1 MFPLTLS
8 HTRYLL
14 SRLALTISTP
24 SPSKVAT
31 PGDLTMS
38 ERWRLFQND
47 RRKDQNGWFEVCWR
61 FLPLVFKFTRE
72 RMLVNVAVDM
82 VLRCHISTNS
92 EIAALRLHSSWW
104 CRGTY
109 SGDASEILSSANFCR
124 ARDSSGQLWAP
135 RAAKVQSWQSRVA
148 EMQGTRHNSMTR
160 CAISWDESL
169 KKCISSFSPRNLP
182 TQLWDLLRPPWV
194 AAAHCSLEKVPGR
207 TSSKSV
213 LRRAAALWSQET
225 RRPHGILVESEQAWI
240 DRNVFSVWLSRKG
253 WMGWFENLTAQHE
266 MSSALCFAR
275 QPLFHRTDGSLL
287 ILKRGKA
294 LALWTPMS
302 QVQGLSLSTT
312 TSEVHPKI

>member
-1 MFPLTLS
+1 MLQKFWVPPIFAVHETAADSSEHLVRPRSNRDSLGLQRCRELDTTRWLDVQSLTEMNLWRNVSPVFPL
-8 HTRYLL
+8 
-14 SRLALTISTP
+14 
-24 SPSKVAT
+24 
-31 PGDLTMS
+31 
-38 ERWRLFQND
+38 
-47 RRKDQNGWFEVCWR
+47 
-61 FLPLVFKFTRE
+61 
-72 RMLVNVAVDM
+72 
-82 VLRCHISTNS
+82 
-92 EIAALRLHSSWW
+92 
-104 CRGTY
+104 
-109 SGDASEILSSANFCR
+109 
-124 ARDSSGQLWAP
+124 
-135 RAAKVQSWQSRVA
+135 
-148 EMQGTRHNSMTR
+148 
-160 CAISWDESL
+160 
-169 KKCISSFSPRNLP
+169 RNLP

-225 RRPHGILVESEQAWI
+225 RRPHGNLVESEQAWI

-253 WMGWFENLTAQHE
+253 WMGWSENLTAQHE

-302 QVQGLSLSTT
+302 QVQGLSLSAT

>member
-1 MFPLTLS
+1 
-8 HTRYLL
+8 
-14 SRLALTISTP
+14 
-24 SPSKVAT
+24 
-31 PGDLTMS
+31 MS

-72 RMLVNVAVDM
+72 RMLVNVAVDIG
-82 VLRCHISTNS
+82 LRCHISTNS

-148 EMQGTRHNSMTR
+148 EMQGTRNNSMTR

-169 KKCISSFSPRNLP
+169 KKCISSFSPKNLP
-182 TQLWDLLRPPWV
+182 TQLWDLLRPPSV

-225 RRPHGILVESEQAWI
+225 RRPHGILESEQAWI
-240 DRNVFSVWLSRKG
+240 DRNVFSVWLSRNG
-253 WMGWFENLTAQHE
+253 WMGWSENLTAQHE

-275 QPLFHRTDGSLL
+275 QRNTNQSHCMGETRCHVHHDQHSLTIWSWLLCLPGSNYVVQIRDIKNTIKLFQVNFEIQVAAHPSKSPRV
-287 ILKRGKA
+287 LKHLTEGH
-294 LALWTPMS
+294 
-302 QVQGLSLSTT
+302 V
-312 TSEVHPKI
+312 

>member
-1 MFPLTLS
+1 
-8 HTRYLL
+8 
-14 SRLALTISTP
+14 
-24 SPSKVAT
+24 
-31 PGDLTMS
+31 MS

-72 RMLVNVAVDM
+72 RMLVNVAVDIG
-82 VLRCHISTNS
+82 LRCHISTNS

-135 RAAKVQSWQSRVA
+135 VAAKVQSWQSRVA

-160 CAISWDESL
+160 CAISYGDESL
-169 KKCISSFSPRNLP
+169 KKFISSFSPRNLP
-182 TQLWDLLRPPWV
+182 TQLWGLLRPPWV
-194 AAAHCSLEKVPGR
+194 AAAHCSQEKVPGR

-240 DRNVFSVWLSRKG
+240 DRKIVFSVWLSRNG
-253 WMGWFENLTAQHE
+253 WMGWSENLTAQHE